1 MYESLFAKGRLTL
14 ERMRTLVEVAQA
26 GSITKAAPGDVIRQS
41 QYSRQLKELE
51 EFFGTELATRHGRR
65 LELNSEGQRL
75 AKIGHEILSQLH
87 HFQTERLSLPLQVT
101 VGAYESL
108 IHWRLAGRISA
119 LQKELPR
126 LECRLNAR
134 TTNEIIT
141 ALTDLKLD
149 FGIVRQSAVRPPLR
163 SQPLFRMEYKLF
175 VPRDR
180 VPAAHAGD
188 ALWILQSVPL
198 ALHESANEFKHALE
212 RGTKIKDLRV
222 QLRCETA
229 VQSSRAVLSGN
240 YCSILPAIA
249 VEEFDEK
256 KYLQLDAPMPKD
268 YERKICL
275 AWNPRLL
282 ELKEG
287 FRQLKD
293 RLTNCLK

>member
-14 ERMRTLVEVAQA
+14 DRMRTLVAVARA
-26 GSITKAAPGDVIRQS
+26 GSITKAAPGDATRQS

-65 LELNSEGQRL
+65 LELNPEGHRL

-87 HFQTERLSLPLQVT
+87 HFQTERLSLPIHVT
-101 VGAYESL
+101 VGAYESV
-108 IHWRLAGRISA
+108 IHWRLAGRISTF
-119 LQKELPR
+119 LKESPKV
-126 LECRLNAR
+126 ECRFTAR

-141 ALTDLKLD
+141 ALTDLDMD
-149 FGIVRQSAVRPPLR
+149 FGIVRQSAVNAPLR
-163 SQPLFRMEYKLF
+163 SQFLFRMDYALF

-180 VPAAHAGD
+180 VPATHDKD
-188 ALWILQSVPL
+188 ALWILQNVPL
-198 ALHESANEFKHALE
+198 ALHESANEFKRALE

-229 VQSSRAVLSGN
+229 VQSSRAVLSGK

-249 VEEFDEK
+249 QEEFDEK
-256 KYLQLDAPMPKD
+256 KYLRLEAPMPKD

-282 ELKEG
+282 EMRDG

-293 RLTNCLK
+293 RLANCLK